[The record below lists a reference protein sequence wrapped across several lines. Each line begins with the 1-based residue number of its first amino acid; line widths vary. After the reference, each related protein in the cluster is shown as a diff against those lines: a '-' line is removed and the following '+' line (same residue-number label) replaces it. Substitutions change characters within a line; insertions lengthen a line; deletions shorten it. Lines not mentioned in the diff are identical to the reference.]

1 MTRQSAGFPF
11 GGDNILNPDWLLNN
25 LDDITTLTADLHT
38 AILTS
43 ISRHVADSL
52 QAQPEKGIMPSTR
65 RQIESAEA
73 AGLLRED
80 IEKYVAEYLHVAV
93 PEVRALFE
101 DAATE
106 SITYDNTIYKEA
118 GVEPIGLS
126 PAMQNIINTRADTF
140 TATLRRLTGTISIN
154 SQDMFERTLN
164 SAYAKVVAG
173 THSYTEAL
181 GEASDEMLREGIG
194 QFDYASGRRISTE
207 AAILMNIRTSIAQT
221 AGEITE
227 QGMRERGVSFVEC
240 SKHMGERNKDVPGR
254 PWANHESWGGSCFFW
269 KEIAVEPNVEIV
281 E

>member
-1 MTRQSAGFPF
+1 M
-11 GGDNILNPDWLLNN
+11 LNPNWINQN
-25 LDDITTLTADLHT
+25 LDDITVLTSDLHT

-43 ISRHVADSL
+43 IAKHVADSL
-52 QAQPEKGIMPSTR
+52 RVQPEKGIMPSTKT
-65 RQIESAEA
+65 QIESAGA

-101 DAATE
+101 DAAVE
-106 SITYDNTIYKEA
+106 SISADNEIYREA

-140 TATLRRLTGTISIN
+140 TATLRRLTGTIATN
-154 SQDMFERTLN
+154 SEELFERTLN
-164 SAYAKVVAG
+164 AAYSKVVAG

-181 GEASDEMLREGIG
+181 GEASDDMLREGITHFEYIRTKDG
-194 QFDYASGRRISTE
+194 KVSTRKITTE

-227 QGMRERGVSFVEC
+227 QGMRERGASFIEC

-254 PWANHESWGGSCFFW
+254 PWANHESWGGGCFFW
-269 KEIAVEPNVEIV
+269 KEIAVEPNMEIV